1 MSRGEKKMKK
11 TMISILLALVTIAA
25 GFTQA
30 SAQQKWPE
38 EITFGVIPVASSRE
52 MSDSFG
58 SLVSF
63 LEKELGIKVNLQV
76 AGDYAGVIT
85 AMQHKHVDVAYLGPK
100 SYCEA
105 AKRAGAEAVA
115 IEVGQDGTPGY
126 YGYIISKKGSGL
138 KSINDL
144 KGKTWA
150 FTDPHSTSG
159 TLVPTVYFNEVQI
172 NPEEYFSKVIYS
184 GSHEASILAVKS
196 GKVDAASTNNLDF
209 ERGLGKHWQ
218 DDDFNILWKS
228 ELIPGSPMAVRKDLP
243 SSLKMAIK
251 GALLSFNDKEG
262 LEKLKIS
269 GYTPGDDSMYN
280 GIRELIVLKESM
292 KKENVAKTK

>member
-1 MSRGEKKMKK
+1 MKK
-11 TMISILLALVTIAA
+11 AIMALMMICATLTVSLS
-25 GFTQA
+25 QA
-30 SAQQKWPE
+30 MAKQDWPA

-58 SLVSF
+58 SLTEF
-63 LEKELGIKVNLQV
+63 LEQQLGIKVKLQV

-105 AKRAGAEAVA
+105 AKRAGAEAIV

-126 YGYIISKKGSGL
+126 YGYIISKAGSGL
-138 KSINDL
+138 KNLSDL

-159 TLVPTVYFNEVQI
+159 TLVPTVYFNEVEI

-184 GSHEASILAVKS
+184 GSHEASILSVKS
-196 GKVDAASTNNLDF
+196 GKVAAASTNNLDF
-209 ERGLGKHWQ
+209 DRGLGKHWQ
-218 DDDFNILWKS
+218 DGDFNIIWKS
-228 ELIPGSPMAVRKDLP
+228 ELIPGSPMAVRSDLP
-243 SSLKMAIK
+243 ASLKMALK
-251 GALLSFNDKEG
+251 DAFLSFKDKEG

-269 GYTPGDDSMYN
+269 GYIPGDDSLYN
-280 GIRELIVLKESM
+280 GIRELIELKKAL
-292 KKENVAKTK
+292 KKKSVAKTN

>member
-1 MSRGEKKMKK
+1 MKK
-11 TMISILLALVTIAA
+11 TFLALLLFGTTLTVMLS
-25 GFTQA
+25 QA
-30 SAQQKWPE
+30 MAAQQWPD

-58 SLVSF
+58 DLTRY
-63 LEKELGIKVNLQV
+63 LEKELGIKVKLQV

-85 AMQHKHVDVAYLGPK
+85 AMQHKHVDVAYYGPK

-105 AKRAGAEAVA
+105 AKRAGAEAIAV
-115 IEVGQDGTPGY
+115 EVGQDGTAGY
-126 YGYIISKKGSGL
+126 YGFIITKAGSNIKEL
-138 KSINDL
+138 NTL

-159 TLVPTVYFNEVQI
+159 TLVPTVYFNEVNIDPQQ
-172 NPEEYFSKVIYS
+172 YFSKVIYS

-218 DDDFNILWKS
+218 KEDFNIIWKS
-228 ELIPGSPMAVRKDLP
+228 ELIPGSPIAVRNDLP
-243 SSLKMAIK
+243 TSLKMAIK
-251 GALLSFNDKEG
+251 GAFISYNHKDG

-269 GYTPGDDSMYN
+269 GYIPGDDTMYN
-280 GIRELIVLKESM
+280 GVRELIVLKNEL
-292 KKENVAKTK
+292 KKKQKVAKQ

>member
-1 MSRGEKKMKK
+1 MKK
-11 TMISILLALVTIAA
+11 IIVVLLSLVTTLAMML
-25 GFTQA
+25 TESQ
-30 SAQQKWPE
+30 AQQKWPD

-58 SLVSF
+58 NLTGY
-63 LEKELGIKVNLQV
+63 LQKELGIKVKLQV

-105 AKRAGAEAVA
+105 SKRAGAEAVA
-115 IEVGQDGTPGY
+115 VEVGQDGTAGY
-126 YGYIISKKGSGL
+126 YGYIITKKGSGL
-138 KSINDL
+138 KDIASI

-159 TLVPTVYFNEVQI
+159 TLVPTVYFNEVGIDPQ
-172 NPEEYFSKVIYS
+172 NYFSKVVYS

-196 GKVDAASTNNLDF
+196 GKVAAASTNNLDF
-209 ERGLGKHWQ
+209 VRGLGKHWK
-218 DDDFNILWKS
+218 DEDFNIIWKS
-228 ELIPGSPMAVRKDLP
+228 DLIPGSPMAVRSDLP

-251 GALLSFNDKEG
+251 GAFLAYNDKDG
-262 LEKLKIS
+262 LDKLKIS
-269 GYTPGDDSMYN
+269 GYAPGDDSMYN
-280 GIRELIVLKESM
+280 GVRQLIVLKNEL
-292 KKENVAKTK
+292 KKKKVAKK

>member
-1 MSRGEKKMKK
+1 MKR
-11 TMISILLALVTIAA
+11 TIVVLLSLVATLALMITES
-25 GFTQA
+25 Q
-30 SAQQKWPE
+30 AQQQWPE

-58 SLVSF
+58 NLSNYLQ
-63 LEKELGIKVNLQV
+63 KELGIKVKLQV
-76 AGDYAGVIT
+76 AGDYSGVIT
-85 AMQHKHVDVAYLGPK
+85 AMQHKHVDVAYFGPK

-115 IEVGQDGTPGY
+115 VEVGQDGTAGY
-126 YGYIISKKGSGL
+126 YGYIITKKGSGL
-138 KSINDL
+138 KDIASI

-150 FTDPHSTSG
+150 FTDPQSTSG
-159 TLVPTVYFNEVQI
+159 TLVPTVYFNKTGIDPQS
-172 NPEEYFSKVIYS
+172 YFSKVLYS

-209 ERGLGKHWQ
+209 TRGLGKHWKQ
-218 DDDFNILWKS
+218 DDFNIIWKS
-228 ELIPGSPMAVRKDLP
+228 DLIPGSPMAVRKDLP

-251 GALLSFNDKEG
+251 GAFLSYNDPVG

-269 GYTPGDDSMYN
+269 GYAPGNDSMYDGVRQLIILKN
-280 GIRELIVLKESM
+280 EL
-292 KKENVAKTK
+292 KKKK